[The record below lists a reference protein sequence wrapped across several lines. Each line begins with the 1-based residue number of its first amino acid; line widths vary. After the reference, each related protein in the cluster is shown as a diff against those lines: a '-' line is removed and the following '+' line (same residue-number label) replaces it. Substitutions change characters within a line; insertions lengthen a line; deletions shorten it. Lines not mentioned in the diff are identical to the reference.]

1 MYPKCKERA
10 KSKKILGYV
19 INAVL
24 AVLLI
29 YAAVYLLRKGTIFYR
44 PESQKPLG
52 ILAALPFL
60 LRPRKRA
67 TAFELAV
74 HDILVLLSASS
85 FALLLTEYVVKGGI
99 IVGNTA
105 IWQGYIAHAAI
116 FGLVYV
122 FVGSIRWT
130 TCIGM
135 GLTLLYA
142 LIDHYVTVFRGTPVL
157 LSDIFAIGT
166 AKNVAANYSVPVELS
181 VLQTLAIAVLFCVA
195 VWRMRRASTPRRC
208 QFITASLL
216 LCSWLYGLQLVGN
229 SFGFWQGNLEYSE
242 WYYFCRTAGNA
253 IVKRPTGYSSEAL
266 TRITEEYGGTKE
278 EFRPNIIMI
287 MNESFADLHD
297 VGNFETNEDY
307 LPFLHSLEGKEN
319 TITGD
324 LLVSTFGGGTATTEF
339 EVLTGDTMA
348 FLPYGSSPYQMYV
361 KRALPGLVSGLA
373 AQGYQTVSLHPY
385 LATSWNRQ
393 QVYERLGF
401 DTQLYEDAFGEDD
414 TERLRSYVSDRS
426 DYYKIFE
433 VYRYKN
439 PGTPLFMFNVTM
451 QNHGGYIPDDSD
463 NFTQTI
469 HLTGEYAGKYPEV
482 DEYLSLAKESDKAI
496 EELLAYFSEVDEPT
510 AIIFLGDHQPN
521 VPSAFYDE
529 LLGDTD
535 EDSSGAERQKKMV
548 TPFFIWANYDIEE
561 QQDVQISAN
570 YLTAFALDALG
581 CSTSG
586 YDALRLAVREQI
598 PRINNAGYYLPDGS
612 WNAMETVEPDTP
624 LADYQMMQYAQ
635 LFDATKQDDTW
646 YEP

>member
-1 MYPKCKERA
+1 MYPKCKEQA
-10 KSKKILGYV
+10 KGKKILGYI

-52 ILAALPFL
+52 ALAALPFL

-74 HDILVLLSASS
+74 HDILVLLAASS

-99 IVGNTA
+99 VIGNTA
-105 IWQGYIAHAAI
+105 IWQGYVAHAAV

-122 FVGSIRWT
+122 FVSNIRLT

-181 VLQTLAIAVLFCVA
+181 VLQTVAIAVLFCIA
-195 VWRMRRASTPRRC
+195 VWRMRRVSTPRRC
-208 QFITASLL
+208 QFITCSLL
-216 LCSWLYGLQLVGN
+216 LCGWMVGLKLVGN

-253 IVKRPTGYSSEAL
+253 IVKQPTGYSDEAL
-266 TRITEEYGGTKE
+266 TQVTEEYGGTKT

-287 MNESFADLHD
+287 MNESFADLQD
-297 VGNFETNEDY
+297 VGDFETNEDY

-348 FLPYGSSPYQMYV
+348 FLPYGCSPYQMYV
-361 KRALPGLVSGLA
+361 KGEMPGLVSGLA
-373 AQGYQTVSLHPY
+373 EQGYQTVSLHPY

-401 DTQLYEDAFGEDD
+401 DTQLYEDDFGEDD

-433 VYRYKN
+433 VYRYKK

-451 QNHGGYIPDDSD
+451 QNHGGYIPDEND

-510 AIIFLGDHQPN
+510 AIIFFGDHQPN

-535 EDSSGAERQKKMV
+535 EDRTPEEKQKKMV

-598 PRINNAGYYLPDGS
+598 PRINNAGYYAPDGS
-612 WNAMETVEPDTP
+612 WTAMETVEPGR
-624 LADYQMMQYAQ
+624 LLSEYQMMQYAQ
-635 LFDATKQDDTW
+635 LFDVTKRDDAW
-646 YEP
+646 YKP

>member
-10 KSKKILGYV
+10 KSKKILGYI

-74 HDILVLLSASS
+74 HDILVLLAASS

-99 IVGNTA
+99 LIGNTA
-105 IWQGYIAHAAI
+105 IWQGYIAHAAV

-166 AKNVAANYSVPVELS
+166 AKNVAANYSVPVEIS
-181 VLQTLAIAVLFCVA
+181 VLQTLAIAVMFCVA
-195 VWRMRRASTPRRC
+195 VWRMRRVSTPKRC
-208 QFITASLL
+208 QFITCSLL
-216 LCSWLYGLQLVGN
+216 LCSWLCGLQLVGN

-253 IVKRPTGYSSEAL
+253 IVEQPAGYSADAL
-266 TRITEEYGGTKE
+266 TQITEEYSGTKE

-297 VGNFETNEDY
+297 VGDFETNEDY

-361 KRALPGLVSGLA
+361 KGEMPGVVSGLA

-401 DTQLYEDAFGEDD
+401 ETQLYEDDFGEDD

-433 VYRYKN
+433 VYRYKR
-439 PGTPLFMFNVTM
+439 PDTPLFMFNVTM
-451 QNHGGYIPDDSD
+451 QNHGGYIPDEND

-482 DEYLSLAKESDKAI
+482 DEYLSLARESDKAI

-510 AIIFLGDHQPN
+510 AIIFFGDHQPN

-535 EDSSGAERQKKMV
+535 GDSSGAEKQKKMV

-612 WNAMETVEPDTP
+612 WTGIETVEAGTL
-624 LADYQMMQYAQ
+624 LAEYKMMQYVQ
-635 LFDATKQDDTW
+635 LFDVNKRDNAW

>member
-29 YAAVYLLRKGTIFYR
+29 YAAVYLLQKGTIFYR

-74 HDILVLLSASS
+74 HDILVLLAASS

-99 IVGNTA
+99 LIGNTA
-105 IWQGYIAHAAI
+105 IWQGYIAYAAV

-166 AKNVAANYSVPVELS
+166 AKNVAANYSVPVEIS

-195 VWRMRRASTPRRC
+195 VWRMRRVSTPKRC
-208 QFITASLL
+208 QFITCSLL
-216 LCSWLYGLQLVGN
+216 LCGWLCGLQLVGN

-253 IVKRPTGYSSEAL
+253 IVEQPAGYSADAL
-266 TRITEEYGGTKE
+266 TQITEEYSGTKE

-297 VGNFETNEDY
+297 VGDFETNEDY

-361 KRALPGLVSGLA
+361 KGEMPGVVSGLA

-401 DTQLYEDAFGEDD
+401 ETQLYEDDFGEDD

-433 VYRYKN
+433 VYRYKR
-439 PGTPLFMFNVTM
+439 PDTPLFMFNVTM
-451 QNHGGYIPDDSD
+451 QNHGGYIPDEND

-482 DEYLSLAKESDKAI
+482 DEYLSLARESDKAI

-510 AIIFLGDHQPN
+510 AIIFFGDHQPN

-535 EDSSGAERQKKMV
+535 GDSSGAEKQKKMV

-612 WNAMETVEPDTP
+612 WTGMETVEAGTL
-624 LADYQMMQYAQ
+624 LAEYKMMQYVQ
-635 LFDATKQDDTW
+635 LFDVSKRDNAW

>member
-297 VGNFETNEDY
+297 VGDFETNEDY

-361 KRALPGLVSGLA
+361 KGEMPGVVSGLA

-401 DTQLYEDAFGEDD
+401 ETQLYEDDFGEDD

-433 VYRYKN
+433 VYRYKR
-439 PGTPLFMFNVTM
+439 PDTPLFMFNVTM
-451 QNHGGYIPDDSD
+451 QNHGGYIPDEND

-482 DEYLSLAKESDKAI
+482 DEYLSLARESDKAI

-510 AIIFLGDHQPN
+510 AIIFFGDHQPN

-535 EDSSGAERQKKMV
+535 GDSSGAEKQKKMV

-612 WNAMETVEPDTP
+612 WTGMETVESGTL
-624 LADYQMMQYAQ
+624 LAEYKMMQYVQ
-635 LFDATKQDDTW
+635 LFDVNKRDNAW

>member
-122 FVGSIRWT
+122 FAGSIRWT

-181 VLQTLAIAVLFCVA
+181 VLQTLAIAALFCVA

-266 TRITEEYGGTKE
+266 TQITEEYGGTKT

-287 MNESFADLHD
+287 MNESFADLQD
-297 VGNFETNEDY
+297 VGEFETNEDY

-361 KRALPGLVSGLA
+361 KRALPGLVSGLSE
-373 AQGYQTVSLHPY
+373 QGYQTVSLHPY

-482 DEYLSLAKESDKAI
+482 DEYLSLAKESDKAL

-510 AIIFLGDHQPN
+510 AIIFFGDHQPN

-535 EDSSGAERQKKMV
+535 EDRTPEQKQKKMV

>member
-1 MYPKCKERA
+1 MRPKCKEQA
-10 KSKKILGYV
+10 KNRKIFGYV

-52 ILAALPFL
+52 VLAALPLL
-60 LRPRKRA
+60 LRPRRRA

-74 HDILVLLSASS
+74 HDILVLLAASS

-99 IVGNTA
+99 VIGNTA
-105 IWQGYIAHAAI
+105 IWQGYVYHAAV
-116 FGLVYV
+116 FGLVYA
-122 FVGSIRWT
+122 FIGNIRWT

-166 AKNVAANYSVPVELS
+166 AKNVAANYSVPVEMS
-181 VLQTLAIAVLFCVA
+181 VLQTLAIAVLFCIA
-195 VWRMRRASTPRRC
+195 VWRMRRAATPRRW
-208 QFITASLL
+208 QFITCSVL
-216 LCSWLYGLQLVGN
+216 LCGWLYGLNLAGN

-253 IVKRPTGYSSEAL
+253 IVEQPDGYSADAL
-266 TRITEEYGGTKE
+266 AQITEEYNGTKE
-278 EFRPNIIMI
+278 DFQPNIIMI

-297 VGNFETNEDY
+297 VGDFETNEDY
-307 LPFLHSLEGKEN
+307 MPFLHSLEGKEN

-339 EVLTGDTMA
+339 EVLTGDTAA

-361 KRALPGLVSGLA
+361 KRETPGLVSGLA

-385 LATSWNRQ
+385 RVTSWNRQ
-393 QVYERLGF
+393 QVYERFGF
-401 DTQLYEDAFGEDD
+401 GTQLYEDDFGEDD

-433 VYRYKN
+433 VYRYKT
-439 PGTPLFMFNVTM
+439 PDTPLFMFNVTM
-451 QNHGGYIPDDSD
+451 QNHGGYIPDEND

-482 DEYLSLAKESDKAI
+482 DEYLSLVKESDKAI

-510 AIIFLGDHQPN
+510 AVIFFGDHQPN
-521 VPSAFYDE
+521 VPSAFYDD
-529 LLGDTD
+529 LLGNTD
-535 EDSSGAERQKKMV
+535 GDSAPEEKQKKMV

-586 YDALRLAVREQI
+586 YDDLRLAAWEQI

-612 WNAMETVEPDTP
+612 WLAMENVESDTL
-624 LADYQMMQYAQ
+624 LAEYQMMQYAQ
-635 LFDATKQDDTW
+635 LFDVKNRNDAW

>member
-1 MYPKCKERA
+1 MSPKCKEQA
-10 KSKKILGYV
+10 KDKKILGYI

-29 YAAVYLLRKGTIFYR
+29 YAAVYLLQKGTIFYR

-52 ILAALPFL
+52 VLAALPFL
-60 LRPRKRA
+60 LRPRRRA

-74 HDILVLLSASS
+74 HDILVLLAASS

-105 IWQGYIAHAAI
+105 IWQGYVYHAAI
-116 FGLVYV
+116 FGLAYV
-122 FVGSIRWT
+122 FVGSIRLT
-130 TCIGM
+130 SCIGM

-181 VLQTLAIAVLFCVA
+181 VLQTLAIAVLFCIA
-195 VWRMRRASTPRRC
+195 VWRMRRVSTPRRC
-208 QFITASLL
+208 QFITCSLL
-216 LCSWLYGLQLVGN
+216 LCGWLYGLKLAGN

-242 WYYFCRTAGNA
+242 WYYFCRTAGNT
-253 IVKRPTGYSSEAL
+253 IVEQPTGYSADAL
-266 TRITEEYGGTKE
+266 SQITEEYDGTKE

-297 VGNFETNEDY
+297 VGDFETNEDY
-307 LPFLHSLEGKEN
+307 LPFLHSLEGREN

-348 FLPYGSSPYQMYV
+348 FLPYGCSPYQMYV
-361 KRALPGLVSGLA
+361 KRETPGVVSGLA

-385 LATSWNRQ
+385 RATSWNRQ

-401 DTQLYEDAFGEDD
+401 DTQLYEDDFGEDD

-433 VYRYKN
+433 VYRNKT

-482 DEYLSLAKESDKAI
+482 DEYLSLAKESDNAL

-510 AIIFLGDHQPN
+510 AIIFFGDHQPN

-529 LLGDTD
+529 LLGNTD
-535 EDSSGAERQKKMV
+535 ADRAPEEKQKKMV

-612 WNAMETVEPDTP
+612 WMAMETVEPDTL
-624 LADYQMMQYAQ
+624 LAKYQMMQYAQ
-635 LFDATKQDDTW
+635 LFDVNKRDDTW

>member
-1 MYPKCKERA
+1 MYPKCKEQA
-10 KSKKILGYV
+10 KGKKILGYI

-29 YAAVYLLRKGTIFYR
+29 YAAVYLLQKGTIFYR
-44 PESQKPLG
+44 PESQNALG

-60 LRPRKRA
+60 LRPRNRA

-74 HDILVLLSASS
+74 HDILVLLAASS

-105 IWQGYIAHAAI
+105 IWQGYIVHAAI

-195 VWRMRRASTPRRC
+195 VWRMRRASIPRRC

-216 LCSWLYGLQLVGN
+216 LCSWLYGLQLVGS

-266 TRITEEYGGTKE
+266 TQITEEYSGTKT

-287 MNESFADLHD
+287 MNESFADLQD
-297 VGNFETNEDY
+297 VGAFETNADY
-307 LPFLHSLEGKEN
+307 LPFLHSLEGKGN

-361 KRALPGLVSGLA
+361 KRDMPGLVSGLA
-373 AQGYQTVSLHPY
+373 EQGYQTVSLHPY

-401 DTQLYEDAFGEDD
+401 DTQLYENDFGEDD

-439 PGTPLFMFNVTM
+439 PDTPLFMFNVTM
-451 QNHGGYIPDDSD
+451 QNHGGYIPDNSD

-482 DEYLSLAKESDKAI
+482 DEYLSLARESDKAI

-510 AIIFLGDHQPN
+510 AIIFFGDHQPN

-535 EDSSGAERQKKMV
+535 EDRTPEQKQKKMV

-570 YLTAFALDALG
+570 FLTAFALDALG

-586 YDALRLAVREQI
+586 YDALRLAVHEQI

-612 WNAMETVEPDTP
+612 WNAMETVEPGTL
-624 LADYQMMQYAQ
+624 LAEYQMMQYAQ
-635 LFDATKQDDTW
+635 LFDATKRDDAW